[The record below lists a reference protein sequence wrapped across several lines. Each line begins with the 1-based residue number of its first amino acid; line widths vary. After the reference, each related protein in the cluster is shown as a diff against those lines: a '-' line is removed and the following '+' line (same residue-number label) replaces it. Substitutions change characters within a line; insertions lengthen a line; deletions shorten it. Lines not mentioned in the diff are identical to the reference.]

1 MKPSHGALGHA
12 ARLGSSIGRPIVAS
26 PGLWLRHASTT
37 TSRRQP
43 RPRHTAKVAAC
54 AAVLAVA
61 AASAYYYSHLFKE
74 QSSEPQAA
82 AKAELE
88 FEKPRKLPLSK
99 EENRELISSQH
110 LQVKNS
116 WEHPGVYLW
125 GSNVGK
131 VVDPGSDDKVV
142 KLPRRLVYLDGQL
155 LRDIKLKQNFGA
167 AITENGDL
175 IQWGVA
181 FSKADARPDKTLTGK
196 DLVKL
201 SVSADRI
208 IALSRAGAVY
218 SVPASR
224 SDLLEGAKLDRK
236 SSWSLWS
243 SGGKETLS
251 FRELTPAKLS
261 RGEKIVQ
268 VSSGLEHCLMLT
280 NKGRVFSAASST
292 LSFPSRGQMGIPGLE
307 WETRPAGAYDQA
319 HEMQTLS
326 GIKVEQIATG
336 DYHSVVLDKL
346 GRVFSFGDNT
356 YGQLGLETDG
366 AMVSVSAPTMV
377 NVNKLYAKSGLVPK
391 VSMIEAGGS
400 NTFFAVDVEMPLGHG
415 TSQAVAPA
423 RRMPQGVSD
432 VWACGHGVTGALGTG
447 KWTHVSVAPTK
458 IKALSSLMEFNE
470 ASNKMVPIRLK
481 ALSVGSTHCSAVMD
495 NVTETSISQRSSK
508 PETNWGADVV
518 FWGGNEYFQL
528 GTGKRSNM
536 NTPGYIGPLD
546 GGEGD
551 EEKGR
556 KGEVH
561 RLCLTPRQTARLGP
575 GAQGRKATL
584 EQKVECGQFVTGV
597 YSAV

>member
-1 MKPSHGALGHA
+1 MKPSHTTLEHA
-12 ARLGSSIGRPIVAS
+12 ARLGCSIRRPMVAS
-26 PGLWLRHASTT
+26 PGQWLRRSSTT
-37 TSRRQP
+37 TPQRQP
-43 RPRHTAKVAAC
+43 RPRHTAKIAGL
-54 AAVLAVA
+54 AAVLAVG
-61 AASAYYYSHLFKE
+61 AASAYYYSRL
-74 QSSEPQAA
+74 SEKQPSELQGA
-82 AKAELE
+82 AKTELE
-88 FEKPRKLPLSK
+88 FEKPPKLPLSK

-131 VVDPGSDDKVV
+131 VVDPESDDKVV
-142 KLPRRLVYLDGQL
+142 KLPRRFVYFNDQL

-175 IQWGVA
+175 VQWGVA
-181 FSKADARPDKTLTGK
+181 FSKADARPQTTLRGK

-208 IALSRAGAVY
+208 IALSRQGAVY

-224 SDLLEGAKLDRK
+224 SDLVDGAKLNRR

-243 SGGKETLS
+243 TGGKERLS
-251 FRELTPAKLS
+251 FRELTPGKLG

-292 LSFPSRGQMGIPGLE
+292 LSFPCRGQMGIPGLE
-307 WETRPAGAYDQA
+307 WETRPAGPYDQA
-319 HEMQTLS
+319 HEIQTLS
-326 GIKVEQIATG
+326 GIQVETIATG

-346 GRVFSFGDNT
+346 GRIFSFGDNR

-366 AMVSVSAPTMV
+366 GMLSVCAPTMV

-391 VSMIEAGGS
+391 VAMIEAGGS
-400 NTFFAVDVEMPLGHG
+400 NTFFAVDADMALGHG

-458 IKALSSLMEFNE
+458 IKTLSSLMEFNE

-495 NVTETSISQRSSK
+495 NVTETSISQQSSK
-508 PETNWGADVV
+508 RETNWGADVV
-518 FWGGNEYFQL
+518 FWGGNEHFQL
-528 GTGKRSNM
+528 GTGKRTNM

-546 GGEGD
+546 GGQGD
-551 EEKGR
+551 DETGR

-561 RLCLTPRQTARLGP
+561 RLCLTPRQTARLGR

-584 EQKVECGQFVTGV
+584 EQKVECGEFVTGV